1 MNHGENMYL
10 LSKGDSKHMMCSVLN
25 KKGLAQRILHSLLA
39 QKYKVQIYI
48 AHLVQE
54 TSRWEGNAKSCPMS
68 EPQAGVRAAPGEFFL
83 KE

>member
-10 LSKGDSKHMMCSVLN
+10 LSKGDSKHMVCSVLN
-25 KKGLAQRILHSLLA
+25 KKGLSQRILHSLLA

-54 TSRWEGNAKSCPMS
+54 TSRWEGNAKSCLMS
-68 EPQAGVRAAPGEFFL
+68 EPQAGVRAAQDEFFP